1 MPAAHELAAS
11 ESAATVQPVSY
22 PVIYYPPLP
31 PSPHPRSTPA
41 LRAAYVVIAVLRAWT
56 LIAGG
61 IVVVDRARLVAA
73 TPVSATVDD
82 PGASAPAVTPTPTP
96 SPTPTAYTGDLR
108 KLLLKP
114 PATSRPFAKPISK
127 DGNLNQAQA
136 AALFTN
142 PTRAAQLLTEE
153 HFVIGAVE
161 QWHDK
166 DNTEVDIQLFQFA
179 DGGADAW
186 LDLQQLG
193 YGGDSSLAADGVIDG
208 VTGSACFVD
217 KKADSIGFVQTLG
230 IASRNDIFMIV
241 AVFQPNKANRPSAI
255 TIMKSQYTLLP

>member
-1 MPAAHELAAS
+1 
-11 ESAATVQPVSY
+11 V
-22 PVIYYPPLP
+22 
-31 PSPHPRSTPA
+31 
-41 LRAAYVVIAVLRAWT
+41 AYVVIAVLSAWT

-96 SPTPTAYTGDLR
+96 SPTPTPAPTQTQFTGDLR

-114 PATSRPFAKPISK
+114 PATSHPFAKPISK
-127 DGNLNQAQA
+127 DGTLNQAQA

-161 QWHDK
+161 QWHDR

-193 YGGDSSLAADGVIDG
+193 YGGDASLAADGVIDG
-208 VTGSACFVD
+208 VAGSACFVD
-217 KKADSIGFVQTLG
+217 KKVDSLGFVGTLG
-230 IASRNDIFMIV
+230 LASRNDIFMV
-241 AVFQPNKANRPSAI
+241 VTVFQPNKANRPAAI
-255 TIMKSQYTLLP
+255 TIMKNQYALLP